1 MAQSIPQTVKQWN
14 VTGQN
19 GPDSLQLSEQP
30 VPQLGDSQVLV
41 KLHGAS
47 LNFRDLVIAKGA
59 YPWATIPNVVPGSD
73 GAGTVLAVGRH
84 VTRFAAGNKVVTALN
99 PKLIGGSFTPP
110 LSAFGLGASIDGTF
124 RTAGAFDEQG
134 LVRAPEG
141 LSFVEAAT
149 LGCAGVTAWNALFG
163 LPGRPLAAGHWLL
176 TLGTGGVSV
185 FCVQFAKAVGA
196 RVIAT
201 TSSAEK
207 AELLRRLGADHV
219 INYRE
224 TPEWGAKAKELT
236 GGVGV
241 DFVVEVAGPVTM
253 RQSVESIK
261 LDGVMV
267 VMGAVGSGPEN
278 KEMPGLLETWMNLFT
293 ARGIWT
299 GTRLQMEDMG
309 RAIEANLEKLRPVV
323 DPKVFKLEELKEA
336 YEYLASGKHQGKV
349 CIQIP

>member
-1 MAQSIPQTVKQWN
+1 MAQSVPQTVKQWN
-14 VTGQN
+14 VIGKD
-19 GPDSLQLSEQP
+19 GIDSLQLSEQP

-41 KLHGAS
+41 KIHGAS
-47 LNFRDLVIAKGA
+47 LNFRDLVVSQGT

-84 VTRFAAGNKVVTALN
+84 VTRFAPGDKVVTMLN
-99 PKLIGGSFTPP
+99 PKLIAGSFTVP
-110 LSAFGLGASIDGTF
+110 LAAYGLGASIDGTF
-124 RTAGAFDEQG
+124 RSVGAFDEQG
-134 LVRAPEG
+134 LIAMPEG
-141 LSFVEAAT
+141 LSFTEAAT
-149 LGCAGVTAWNALFG
+149 LSCAGVSAWNALFG
-163 LPGRPLAAGHWLL
+163 LPGRPLRAGDWLL
-176 TLGTGGVSV
+176 TQGTGGVSI

-207 AELLRRLGADHV
+207 AKLLEKLGADHV

-224 TPEWGAKAKELT
+224 TPNWGVKAKELT

-261 LDGVMV
+261 YDGVLV
-267 VMGAVGSGPEN
+267 VMGSVGSGPED
-278 KEMPGLLETWMNLFT
+278 KEQPGLLETWMNLFT
-293 ARGIWT
+293 ARGIWA
-299 GTRLQMEDMG
+299 GNRLQMEDMA

-323 DPKVFKLEELKEA
+323 DPKVFKLEQLKDA
-336 YEYLASGKHQGKV
+336 YAYLASGKHQGNICV
-349 CIQIP
+349 EIS